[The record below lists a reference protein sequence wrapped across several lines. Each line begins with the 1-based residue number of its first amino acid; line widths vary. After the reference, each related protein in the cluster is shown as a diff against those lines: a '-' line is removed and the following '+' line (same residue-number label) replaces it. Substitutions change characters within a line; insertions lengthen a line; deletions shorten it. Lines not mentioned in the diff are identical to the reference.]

1 MENGKDGIEKM
12 RQKYNGVCWVT
23 VATGN
28 TTPQKRPSSSSL

>member
-1 MENGKDGIEKM
+1 MENGKDSVEKT

-28 TTPQKRPSSSSL
+28 TATSLF